1 VGVEM
6 KTEKQLREEILD
18 LVKEFHQVKFGGQSF
33 VAGRSAVRYAGRVF
47 DEKEIQSL
55 VDSSLDFWLTEGRYA
70 EEFQAQFAEFVGT
83 EYAILTN
90 SGSSANLLAFTALT
104 SELLGGRRLKAGD
117 EVISVAAGFPTT
129 VNPIIQNNLVPVFC
143 DVDLGTYNINIE
155 QLKKAIGPKTR
166 AIFLAHTLGNPYDL
180 DAIVELVKKH
190 DLWLIEDCC
199 DALGS
204 TYKGKH
210 VGTFGHVATCSFY
223 PAHHI
228 TIGEGG
234 MIFTNDDVIARSVTS
249 FRDWGRDCYCH
260 GGENNTCGKRFTG
273 QYGTLPKGYDHKYVY
288 SHIGYN
294 LKVTD
299 MQAAIGVEQMKKL
312 PRFVERR
319 KENFRAWTA
328 GFQKWSDKFILP
340 FATEGSDPSWFA
352 FPVTV
357 KSNAGFTRTELTDYL
372 ASHQIETRNLFAGN
386 LLRQPAYANIVHRV
400 AGSLDNTETIMNDTF
415 FLGTYPGLTQEQINH
430 ALRLIE
436 ELIATR
442 GLKR

>member
-1 VGVEM
+1 M
-6 KTEKQLREEILD
+6 KSEKQLREEISG
-18 LVKEFHQVKFGGQSF
+18 LVKDYYQVKFGDRAF
-33 VAGRSAVRYAGRVF
+33 VPGKSPIRYAGRVF

-104 SELLGGRRLKAGD
+104 SELLGEKRLKAGD

-143 DVDLGTYNINIE
+143 DVDIGTYNINLE

-180 DAIVELVKKH
+180 DAIVELVKEH

-234 MIFTNDDVIARSVTS
+234 MIFTDDEVIARSVTS

-260 GGENNTCGKRFTG
+260 GGENNTCGKRFSG

-312 PRFVERR
+312 PQFVERR

-328 GFQKWSDKFILP
+328 GFQKWTDKFVLP
-340 FATEGSDPSWFA
+340 RATAGSDPSWFA

-357 KSNAGFTRTELTDYL
+357 KTDAGFTRTELTDYL
-372 ASHQIETRNLFAGN
+372 ATQHIETRNLFAGN
-386 LLRQPAYANIVHRV
+386 LLRQPAYLNITHRV
-400 AGSLDNTETIMNDTF
+400 AAPLKNTDIIMSDTF
-415 FLGTYPGLTQEQINH
+415 FLGTYPGLSQEQIDH
-430 ALRLIE
+430 SLTLIGE
-436 ELIATR
+436 FVASR
-442 GLKR
+442 SLKR

>member
-1 VGVEM
+1 M
-6 KTEKQLREEILD
+6 KTEKQLRQEIHGLVEE
-18 LVKEFHQVKFGGQSF
+18 FYHAKFGKSEF
-33 VAGRSAVRYAGRVF
+33 VGGKSPIRYAGRVF
-47 DEKEIQSL
+47 DQREIQSL

-70 EEFQAQFAEFVGT
+70 EEFQTLFADFVGT

-90 SGSSANLLAFTALT
+90 SGSSANLLAFSALT
-104 SELLGGRRLKAGD
+104 SELLGDRRLLPGD

-129 VNPIIQNNLVPVFC
+129 VNPIIQNNLIPVFC
-143 DVDLGTYNINIE
+143 DVDIGTYNINIE
-155 QLKKAIGPKTR
+155 QLRKAIGPKTR

-180 DAIVELVKKH
+180 DAIVDLVKKH
-190 DLWLIEDCC
+190 NLWLIEDCC

-204 TYKGKH
+204 LYKGKH

-234 MIFTNDDVIARSVTS
+234 MIFTDNDVIARAVTS

-260 GGENNTCGKRFTG
+260 GGENNTCGKRFSG

-312 PRFVERR
+312 PSFVQRR
-319 KENFRAWTA
+319 KDNFRAWTL
-328 GFQKWSDKFILP
+328 GFQKWGDKFILP
-340 FATEGSDPSWFA
+340 TATVGSDPSWFA

-357 KSNAGFTRTELTDYL
+357 KLDAGFSRTELTDYL
-372 ASHQIETRNLFAGN
+372 ASHQVETRNLFAGN
-386 LLRQPAYANIVHRV
+386 LLRQPAYINIKHRV
-400 AGSLDNTETIMNDTF
+400 AGTLSNTETIMNDTF
-415 FLGTYPGLTQEQINH
+415 FLGTYPGLDQAQIDH
-430 ALRLIE
+430 VLSLLGEFVASR
-436 ELIATR
+436 A
-442 GLKR
+442 LKR